1 MHDATVSLSDGRS
14 LAYTAIGPSDG
25 PVVMHF
31 HGAPGTRLDLAI
43 FETAV
48 SALDVRIVAADRPGY
63 SGSSPHPGRRRE
75 DWPADVAALA
85 DHLGVDR
92 FAVLGLSSGGP
103 YALACAA
110 LLPDRVVA
118 AATVGGEADF
128 GWPSAWDDYP
138 EIEGE
143 LMRIGDVAQG
153 AAWCEARY
161 GADGSRF
168 LELDW
173 GEPPPADVAAFEDKT
188 FTTALV
194 TTVREAFR
202 QGVGGYAQDIVLQ
215 GKPWSF
221 DTDAIVAPVWIHHG
235 EADIMVP
242 IAHARHTAEIV
253 PGAELVIWPDEG
265 HVSLIRKIPEI
276 AAGLVLR

>member
-1 MHDATVSLSDGRS
+1 MDDATVTRSDGRS
-14 LAYTAIGPSDG
+14 LAYTAIGPPDG

-43 FETAV
+43 FEAAV
-48 SALDVRIVAADRPGY
+48 SSLGVCIVAADRPGY
-63 SGSSPHPGRRRE
+63 GGSSPQPGRRR
-75 DWPADVAALA
+75 DGWPADVAALA
-85 DHLGVDR
+85 DRLGVDR

-110 LLPDRVVA
+110 LFPDRVVA
-118 AATVGGEADF
+118 AATVGGETDF
-128 GWPSAWDDYP
+128 AWPSAWEDYP

-143 LMRIGDVAQG
+143 LMRIGDEAQG

-161 GADGSRF
+161 GADGSGF

-173 GEPPPADVAAFEDKT
+173 GKQPPADVAAFEDKA

-202 QGVGGYAQDIVLQ
+202 QGVGGYAQDVVLQ

-221 DTDAIVAPVWIHHG
+221 DTGRLSHPFGSIT
-235 EADIMVP
+235 
-242 IAHARHTAEIV
+242 ARPT
-253 PGAELVIWPDEG
+253 P
-265 HVSLIRKIPEI
+265 
-276 AAGLVLR
+276 